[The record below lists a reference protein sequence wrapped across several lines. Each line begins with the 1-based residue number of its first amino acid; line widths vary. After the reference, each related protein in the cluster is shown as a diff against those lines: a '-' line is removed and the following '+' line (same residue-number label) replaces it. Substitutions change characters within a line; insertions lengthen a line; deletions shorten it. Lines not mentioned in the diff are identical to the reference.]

1 MSSEERYRGGH
12 RTRRLQIAATV
23 VLAAVIG
30 WHSLGRTMTARW
42 TGRVVGV
49 SDGDTIEVMHA
60 GRAEKIRLYGI
71 DCPEKSQDYGQ
82 RAKQFT
88 SDRVYAQQVTVVPH
102 DTDRYGRTVAEV
114 FGADRRSLNEALVAA
129 GLAWWY
135 QRYAP
140 QETRFR
146 RLEAAARSRGEG
158 LWADRQPQPPWE
170 YRHEQRSGGRRR
182 R

>member
-1 MSSEERYRGGH
+1 MTSEGPYRGGH
-12 RTRRLQIAATV
+12 RTRWPWIVAGVIV
-23 VLAAVIG
+23 VVAIG
-30 WHSLGRTMTARW
+30 WRGLSPATTGRW
-42 TGRVVGV
+42 VGRVVGV

-60 GRAEKIRLYGI
+60 GRAQKIRLYGI
-71 DCPEKSQDYGQ
+71 DCPEKRQDFGQ

-88 SDRVYAQQVTVVPH
+88 SDLVYAQSVTVVPH

-114 FGADRRSLNEALVAA
+114 FTADRRSLNEALVAA

-140 QETRFR
+140 QDTRFQ
-146 RLEAAARSRGEG
+146 RLEAAARSRGDG
-158 LWADRQPQPPWE
+158 LWADRHPQPPWE
-170 YRHEQRSGGRRR
+170 YRQEQRSGSRRR